1 MKIKWLGNTCF
12 RLRGKN
18 TSIAINPDKDA
29 KKLTAEIVLSSL
41 KEDMAEVKDVER
53 VFDWPGEYEMKN
65 IPIIGFQ
72 AWTKGRGTE
81 EKEGEKGDPTIIFY
95 FEIDGI
101 KCCHLGAV
109 GHSLTSDMVKQ
120 IGDVDLLMVD
130 VGESSNLT
138 PKKAVEIVEAIE
150 PKAIVPMGD
159 GNFEKALKDLGFE
172 KAEKV
177 DDFSIKSSGELPQDK
192 RTLVYLNKA

>member
-1 MKIKWLGNTCF
+1 
-12 RLRGKN
+12 
-18 TSIAINPDKDA
+18 
-29 KKLTAEIVLSSL
+29 
-41 KEDMAEVKDVER
+41 
-53 VFDWPGEYEMKN
+53 
-65 IPIIGFQ
+65 
-72 AWTKGRGTE
+72 
-81 EKEGEKGDPTIIFY
+81 
-95 FEIDGI
+95 
-101 KCCHLGAV
+101 
-109 GHSLTSDMVKQ
+109 MVKQ